1 MKKKLLILVTLFFS
15 VATFAQNITKHD
27 SLPVNNNLPITPI
40 FSNAGPVLDTVK
52 SSVSE
57 DLPVYK
63 KFPTIPAFSL
73 IRPDSAVYT
82 TDSIPKNKATV
93 IIYFSPDC
101 SHCQYEAKQIV
112 KGQAELHNATFV
124 WVSFHPLPEIST
136 FKSQYGMDS
145 LTNMVFG
152 RDPKYFLPAFYKVAF
167 TPYMAVYNARGQF
180 VKEFREGAEIK
191 ELKEL
196 INN

>member
-1 MKKKLLILVTLFFS
+1 MKKNYLLILVTLFFS
-15 VATFAQNITKHD
+15 VAIFAQNTEND
-27 SLPVNNNLPITPI
+27 SLPI
-40 FSNAGPVLDTVK
+40 
-52 SSVSE
+52 
-57 DLPVYK
+57 YK
-63 KFPTIPAFSL
+63 KFPSIPAFSL

-112 KGQAELHNATFV
+112 KGQAELQNATFI
-124 WVSFHPLPEIST
+124 WVSFHPLPEINA

-145 LTNMVFG
+145 FSNMVFG

>member
-1 MKKKLLILVTLFFS
+1 
-15 VATFAQNITKHD
+15 
-27 SLPVNNNLPITPI
+27 
-40 FSNAGPVLDTVK
+40 
-52 SSVSE
+52 
-57 DLPVYK
+57 
-63 KFPTIPAFSL
+63 
-73 IRPDSAVYT
+73 VYT

-112 KGQAELHNATFV
+112 KGQAELQNATFI
-124 WVSFHPLPEIST
+124 WVSFHPLPEIIS

-145 LTNMVFG
+145 FSNMVFA

-167 TPYMAVYNARGQF
+167 TPYMAVYNAQGQF

>member
-15 VATFAQNITKHD
+15 VATFAQNIIKHD
-27 SLPVNNNLPITPI
+27 SLPVNNNIPITPI

-112 KGQAELHNATFV
+112 KGQAELQNATFI
-124 WVSFHPLPEIST
+124 WVSFHPLPEINA

-145 LTNMVFG
+145 FSNMVFG